1 MNDVIKNLSALK
13 QMKKQSGGKLPP
25 DKVKLMNNLNTIL
38 PKIMQQVSK
47 LEEMEKQFEEEKNRM
62 VNESIYVYGKLYPGV
77 KVRIGDITRIITDEE
92 NTAVISFNPQ
102 LKQPITI
109 RPMSRDELE
118 EAGQLN

>member
-1 MNDVIKNLSALK
+1 
-13 QMKKQSGGKLPP
+13 
-25 DKVKLMNNLNTIL
+25 
-38 PKIMQQVSK
+38 
-47 LEEMEKQFEEEKNRM
+47 MEKQFEEEKNRM

-77 KVRIGDITRIITDEE
+77 KVRINDITRIITDEE